1 MGKGRSDSERLLM
14 EWRQM
19 RRKENKDKGDSVT
32 RILRERQ
39 EQISDKSRTKTKPR
53 RVYETWAVRWEIIAS
68 ASAKIELVMVDGG
81 SI

>member
-1 MGKGRSDSERLLM
+1 MGKGRSDSERLSM

-39 EQISDKSRTKTKPR
+39 EQDQDKTRQNEYKAGR
-53 RVYETWAVRWEIIAS
+53 
-68 ASAKIELVMVDGG
+68 D
-81 SI
+81 

>member
-1 MGKGRSDSERLLM
+1 MGKGRSDSERLSM

-19 RRKENKDKGDSVT
+19 RQKENKDKGDSVT

-53 RVYETWAVRWEIIAS
+53 RVYETWAVRWEIIVS
-68 ASAKIELVMVDGG
+68 ASAKIELVMVDG
-81 SI
+81 